1 MRDISRYE
9 AAYRADYGFE
19 RHMVRF
25 RRRTILD
32 WLASHP
38 HARILE
44 VGCGL
49 EPLFEHVDDWEHYT
63 LVEPAAAFAAHA
75 RERLPANRNIVV
87 RQELLE
93 DAAPALAGQPFDC
106 IVVSSLLHEVTEPG
120 RLLDAVHSLCGPAT
134 RVHVNVPNA
143 ASLHNRIAVRMGL
156 IPDIFTPSALANR
169 MQRTTTYDL
178 SRLRATVEAAG
189 FRVGSSGSYF
199 LKPFTHGQLEAMLMH
214 GIIDERT
221 LDAMY
226 DVNAEFDG
234 LGAEIFV
241 NVTVE

>member
-1 MRDISRYE
+1 VRDIAEYE

-25 RRRTILD
+25 RRRTILR
-32 WLASHP
+32 WLESQP

-49 EPLFEHVDDWEHYT
+49 EPLFEHVRDWEHYT
-63 LVEPAAAFAAHA
+63 IVEPAATFAAHA
-75 RERLPANRNIVV
+75 RERTPAGRSVVV

-93 DAAPALAGQPFDC
+93 EAASALHGQPFDC
-106 IVVSSLLHEVTEPG
+106 IVVSSLLHEVTDPHG
-120 RLLDAVHSLCGPAT
+120 LLAAVHALCGPAT

-143 ASLHNRIAVRMGL
+143 ASLHNRIAVHMGL
-156 IPDIFTPSALANR
+156 IPDLFTRSALADR
-169 MQRTTTYDL
+169 MQRTNTYDAT
-178 SRLRATVEAAG
+178 RLQATMVSAG
-189 FRVGSSGSYF
+189 FRVESAGSYF
-199 LKPFTHGQLEAMLMH
+199 LKPFTHGQLEAMLKH

-226 DVNAEFDG
+226 EVNAEFEG

-241 NVTVE
+241 NATLA